1 MIILSILICTLYS
14 ISDEFHQLFISGR
27 SGKITDCIY
36 DIFGSTIGISIV
48 YLINRKNITKR
59 LEKSNLFFVNKF
71 YYFILINFI
80 LILKD
85 INHYAGILK
94 MFYVC

>member
-36 DIFGSTIGISIV
+36 DTFGSTLGISAV
-48 YLINRKNITKR
+48 YLINRKKY
-59 LEKSNLFFVNKF
+59 NKKVRK
-71 YYFILINFI
+71 I
-80 LILKD
+80 
-85 INHYAGILK
+85 
-94 MFYVC
+94 